1 MTPITKIPLK
11 TEPDAELEALKD
23 SAATQRA
30 LDYYLKPSVTQRS
43 TEHKV
48 FTVREGL
55 SLEEAMVHASELLR
69 YALAYAHECAGS
81 LQGAQR
87 DLTLGAVHFIEMA
100 KDLVDNTVDT
110 HKIAGG

>member
-30 LDYYLKPSVTQRS
+30 LDYYLKPTVTQRS
-43 TEHKV
+43 TEHKL

-55 SLEEAMVHASELLR
+55 SLEEAKAQV
-69 YALAYAHECAGS
+69 LA
-81 LQGAQR
+81 
-87 DLTLGAVHFIEMA
+87 M
-100 KDLVDNTVDT
+100 VDNDT
-110 HKIAGG
+110 NDIVLQPFKPFFEQSTRGIVR